1 MDILKEFMP
10 YIAAVITST
19 ISGVCSYLKSKR
31 DFKNK
36 VETIEM
42 NNKYEIEK
50 LMEQHKVDIE
60 NLKEKHKLE
69 MEAKDKEHEH
79 EKEILELKSQNAI
92 NEHGQEVMNNA
103 MAGVVGDV
111 FSGMLSGK
119 IKPED
124 IEKFS
129 KKFPNKKQ

>member
-1 MDILKEFMP
+1 MKLIDFMP
-10 YIAAVITST
+10 YIVAVITST
-19 ISGVCSYLKSKR
+19 ISGVISYLKSKS
-31 DFKNK
+31 DFKNQ
-36 VETIEM
+36 VETIKM
-42 NNKYEIEK
+42 NNKHEIDK

-79 EKEILELKSQNAI
+79 EKEILDLKSQNAI

-103 MAGVVGDV
+103 MAGLVGDV
-111 FSGMLSGK
+111 FSGMISGK

-124 IEKFS
+124 IEKLS